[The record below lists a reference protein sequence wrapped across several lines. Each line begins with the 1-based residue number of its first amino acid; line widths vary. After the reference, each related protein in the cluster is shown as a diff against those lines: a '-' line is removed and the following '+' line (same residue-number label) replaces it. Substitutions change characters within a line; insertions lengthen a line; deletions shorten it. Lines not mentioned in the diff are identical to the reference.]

1 MKSTPSPS
9 LIAAIGLALATGA
22 SARDV
27 APPTAEVPKSGAEW
41 FTAGRAAVNAN
52 KLLNRDFNPRRA
64 KNVILF
70 VGDGMGIST
79 VTAARILDGQ
89 LRGVDGEWNRL
100 SFERFDDLALSVTA
114 SANQQTSDSAPTAT
128 AMVAGIKTNDGAI
141 SVDQGIARKEFCDE
155 VTRAHSVRTVLERAE
170 ERGMSTGVVTT
181 ARLTHATP
189 AVNYAHVSNRDWEA
203 DANILADLGS
213 NTLPAGCTRVKDIAA
228 QLVDFKIGN
237 GLEVA
242 LGGGRPYFLPAT
254 AVDPE
259 YPTRKGRRADGRDLT
274 AEWAAKPGAAYVWNK
289 AQFDA
294 VNPATTTRLLGLFE
308 PSHVKYEADR
318 ANDAA
323 GEPSIAEMTRKAI
336 EMLRKNR
343 KGYYLMV
350 EGGRIDHAHHAGN
363 AYRALTD
370 TIAMAEAV
378 KVAREMTN
386 DEDTLIIVT
395 ADHSHTLT
403 IAGYPSRGNPILGKT
418 DAGLGLIPFSTD
430 SLGLP
435 YTTLGYMNGPGGWT
449 GNGSRR
455 EFNPATEGYTAEIP
469 FANTGGKRP
478 DLSNVDTTAPN
489 YLQESAIPT
498 LGAETH
504 AGEEVAIYADGPRSY
519 LVRGTLEQNAIY
531 HVMADALGL

>member
-41 FTAGRAAVNAN
+41 FSAGRAAVNAN

-213 NTLPAGCTRVKDIAA
+213 NPLPAGCTRVKDIAA

-378 KVAREMTN
+378 KVAREMTD